1 MKSPDDAFR
10 ISWIKKFIAS
20 SFNSTVSLTIVKRP
34 LLIMVLISLLTS
46 FLILSEAAIS
56 HLFCITCPVA
66 TVVSSI
72 PSPLMVSYCKKALFF
87 HRQCFNMAPSIPN
100 TSWSL
105 SFISSK
111 FKETKAL
118 ASLSW
123 SLHKFE
129 AFSWKYAN
137 SPPSNWPLYLFISPT
152 LLLNSLINL
161 ADPKPLNR
169 WYSTKFF
176 L

>member
-1 MKSPDDAFR
+1 MDSFFLSSTCQGVSQKKKKKNVFSVAFMKSPDDAFR

-100 TSWSL
+100 TS
-105 SFISSK
+105 
-111 FKETKAL
+111 
-118 ASLSW
+118 
-123 SLHKFE
+123 
-129 AFSWKYAN
+129 
-137 SPPSNWPLYLFISPT
+137 
-152 LLLNSLINL
+152 
-161 ADPKPLNR
+161 
-169 WYSTKFF
+169 
-176 L
+176 